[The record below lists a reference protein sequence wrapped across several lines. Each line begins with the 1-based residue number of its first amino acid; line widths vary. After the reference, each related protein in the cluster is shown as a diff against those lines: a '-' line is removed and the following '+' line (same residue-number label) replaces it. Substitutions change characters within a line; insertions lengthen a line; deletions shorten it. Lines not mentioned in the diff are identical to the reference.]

1 MANDEPTNTLQRLMC
16 FDFGKKRI
24 GVAVGQMI
32 TQTAQ
37 PLTTL
42 QAKDGIPNWDEVNK
56 MVKKW
61 RPDAFIVG
69 IPRNMDGT
77 DQPITISAR
86 EFANSLK
93 DQYNL
98 PVYEMDERLTTKD
111 ARERL
116 FEEGGFK
123 ALQKGTIDQ
132 VAAQLI
138 LQNWFATHNK

>member
-1 MANDEPTNTLQRLMC
+1 MPNDDSIESLQRLMC

-24 GVAVGQMI
+24 GVAVGQVI
-32 TQTAQ
+32 TRTAQ

-42 QAKDGIPNWDEVNK
+42 QAKDGTPNWDEADK
-56 MVKKW
+56 IIKKW

-69 IPRNMDGT
+69 IPLNMDGT
-77 DQPITISAR
+77 DQPITTSAR
-86 EFANSLK
+86 EFANTLK
-93 DQYNL
+93 DKYNR

-138 LQNWFATHNK
+138 LQNWFATHTK